1 MKRKRFSEAQIVG
14 VLQEAEAGGKNQ
26 DLCRKQGRTEQT
38 FYRWRAKEGGLRG
51 SDITR
56 LKQRAVENRQ
66 LKRRVAAAHLDHMA
80 LKDLLAKNW
89 EGPRRGAKRWLIWA
103 PLGW

>member
-56 LKQRAVENRQ
+56 LKQR
-66 LKRRVAAAHLDHMA
+66 VAAAHLDQAA